1 MKQYLRFTLLLLM
14 TFMLGGGYSL
24 AQEEEFDFTS
34 IQDFS
39 SWNSTY
45 AEHTVAG
52 TICTVTFKA
61 ANKQSSTINNMPVT
75 KGSDITVKL
84 NESNTYEITSV
95 TLTLKQWGSKT
106 NTVTLNTST
115 DGTNFS
121 NTSVSSSTFS
131 LTASD
136 LSAKAIK
143 FTFSSSSNQIG
154 VQALTIGYKAI
165 DTGKTA
171 TKTTFKDITT
181 GETKTVSMND
191 QLSAA
196 ATVTAGETTVSG
208 AAVTYSSSNTAIA
221 TVEADGTIKT
231 KSAGKAVITASYAGD
246 DTYSPSSASFNLV
259 IKASSTS
266 IMDMQSEI
274 DKNPSENILAD
285 LTFKDVY
292 VTGVNGNSA
301 YISDGNYGMLIY
313 TKDHGLSKG
322 NVLNGT
328 VENAYLCLYNGAYE
342 ITDFSSTN
350 LTITTTELTPAETTV
365 NSITKSNIGKYVT
378 VKSLTYDA
386 SEATFTDADGNSIA
400 YYDGLSTSVEL
411 ISGNKYDITGVVGYH
426 DVLQLM
432 PTEATALSKTA
443 TLKTDT
449 DPQTSLNVNATDSY
463 TITYEGDGT
472 VSVISSDTDVATAAY
487 NEDTKTVTIT
497 GVAKGE
503 ATITIS
509 ATAGESYGIPTPI
522 YYDLNVIFADEMTE
536 TFNYS
541 DEDIKGH
548 GKSGGKGEGAFSAER
563 ENITFAT
570 TDGYGHAS
578 YLQIYGNAS
587 ITLTAK
593 EGFAICGVKL
603 TATNSSYLKTWND
616 QDDKSL
622 TTNGAEATWSGI
634 GTSVVI
640 NNTTTAQARLTSIE
654 VSYLKLTDSGKTVT
668 IGEDGKA
675 TYCAEANC
683 IIGDGTV
690 TKYITGTE
698 SNGTTLTEKDAQVV
712 AAGEGVLLN
721 GKAGEYTVYTHSLL
735 EAAKNADNKL
745 VGCTG
750 ETTVPAGAYVMQ
762 KQNNCVAFYLV
773 AEPTTITCPA
783 GKAYL
788 SALSSDAKA
797 LFFVDGETTG
807 INSAEISSEE
817 TTGDIYTLSGVK
829 VNKADLTKG
838 IYIVN
843 GKKYIV
849 K

>member
-1 MKQYLRFTLLLLM
+1 MKQYLRFTLLFLL
-14 TFMLGGGYSL
+14 TFMLGRGYSL
-24 AQEEEFDFTS
+24 AQDE
-34 IQDFS
+34 
-39 SWNSTY
+39 
-45 AEHTVAG
+45 
-52 TICTVTFKA
+52 TIDLSQQEYK
-61 ANKQSSTINNMPVT
+61 NQQE
-75 KGSDITVKL
+75 L
-84 NESNTYEITSV
+84 TSV
-95 TLTLKQWGSKT
+95 TTNGTDCKITYTSGSNKT
-106 NTVTLNTST
+106 QYYTT
-115 DGTNFS
+115 GTAVRIYGGGSF
-121 NTSVSSSTFS
+121 TVSSDTKKITKLQLTYNGNYKPTDTTVASNGTLDVSASPQVWTSDNESGVSSVTFTRPS
-131 LTASD
+131 ASGHWRLQKVAVTYAAD
-136 LSAKAIK
+136 D
-143 FTFSSSSNQIG
+143 G
-154 VQALTIGYKAI
+154 R
-165 DTGKTA
+165 TA
-171 TKTTFKDITT
+171 TTTSFTGITT

-196 ATVTAGETTVSG
+196 ATVKAGETTISG

-231 KSAGKAVITASYAGD
+231 QSPGKAVITASYAGNN
-246 DTYSPSSASFNLV
+246 TYSPSSASFNLV

-266 IMDMQSEI
+266 IMDMQSKI

-292 VTGVNGNSA
+292 VTGVNEKSA

-313 TKDHGLSKG
+313 TADHGLSKG
-322 NVLNGT
+322 DVLNGT
-328 VENAYLCLYNGAYE
+328 VENATLCLYNGAYE

-350 LTITTTELTPAETTV
+350 LTITTTELTPAETTIS
-365 NSITKSNIGKYVT
+365 SITKSNIGKYVT

-426 DVLQLM
+426 DVHQLM

-472 VSVISSDTDVATAAY
+472 VSVISSNTDVATAAY
-487 NEDTKTVTIT
+487 NDDTKTVTIT

-536 TFNYS
+536 TFEYS

-570 TDGYGHAS
+570 TDGNGNTS

-603 TATNSSYLKTWND
+603 TANTAKNIKTWKD

-622 TTNGAEATWSGI
+622 TTSGAEATWSGI

-640 NNTTTAQARLTSIE
+640 NNTATSQAQLTSIE

-683 IIGDGTV
+683 IVGDGTV

-721 GKAGEYTVYTHSLL
+721 GKAGDYKVYTHSLL

-745 VGCTG
+745 VGCT
-750 ETTVPAGAYVMQ
+750 ETTTVPAGAYVMQ

-773 AEPTTITCPA
+773 AESTTITCPA

-807 INSAEISSEE
+807 IDSAEISSEE